1 MIKRGEIYYIEPSKT
16 IQVTGSEQRANR
28 PGIIVSCDMNNE
40 HSEIVEVVYLTTQLK
55 KELPTHVIINSANR
69 QSIALCEQIHS
80 VAVERVTNYM
90 GECSDEE
97 MKAIESAL
105 MIGLGIE
112 KNFETQQIESK
123 KDKIIQKMNKKVL
136 DLKAKNKAYK
146 SIIIEIIKER
156 LE

>member
-40 HSEIVEVVYLTTQLK
+40 HSEIVEVVYLTTQPK

-90 GECSDEE
+90 GECSDE
-97 MKAIESAL
+97 
-105 MIGLGIE
+105 
-112 KNFETQQIESK
+112 
-123 KDKIIQKMNKKVL
+123 V
-136 DLKAKNKAYK
+136 
-146 SIIIEIIKER
+146 
-156 LE
+156 

>member
-40 HSEIVEVVYLTTQLK
+40 HSEIVEVVYLTTQPK

-112 KNFETQQIESK
+112 RNFETQQIESK